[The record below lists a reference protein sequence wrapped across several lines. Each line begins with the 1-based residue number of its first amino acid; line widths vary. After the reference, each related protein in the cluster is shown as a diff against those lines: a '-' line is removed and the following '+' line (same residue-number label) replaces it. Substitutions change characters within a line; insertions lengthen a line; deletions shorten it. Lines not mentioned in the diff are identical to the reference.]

1 MPRFS
6 ISREGVQNG
15 TATLTGE
22 ELHHMKKVLRLRPG
36 DRVTLFDDRGWEHVG
51 VIQSYHPHEGKIE
64 VLESYEPGR
73 ESFLE
78 ITLAQSLG
86 KGNKMD
92 WVIEKATELG
102 VRRIIPVSS
111 LYTIPKFSPAKLEGR
126 EARWRKIALSAAKQS
141 SRTRV
146 PEILDLVTFGD
157 LARNPAS
164 YDLKLLFWEQAEANP
179 LRLLKEKQTPIRS
192 ILLVI
197 GPEGGFAPEE
207 AALALNHGFHAVALG
222 KRILRTE
229 TAAVAVLSIVQFLW
243 GDLGGKN

>member
-78 ITLAQSLG
+78 ITLAQ
-86 KGNKMD
+86 
-92 WVIEKATELG
+92 
-102 VRRIIPVSS
+102 
-111 LYTIPKFSPAKLEGR
+111 
-126 EARWRKIALSAAKQS
+126 
-141 SRTRV
+141 
-146 PEILDLVTFGD
+146 
-157 LARNPAS
+157 
-164 YDLKLLFWEQAEANP
+164 
-179 LRLLKEKQTPIRS
+179 
-192 ILLVI
+192 
-197 GPEGGFAPEE
+197 
-207 AALALNHGFHAVALG
+207 
-222 KRILRTE
+222 
-229 TAAVAVLSIVQFLW
+229 
-243 GDLGGKN
+243 